1 MIFLILLMLFQ
12 PLPAKAQETAIVDED
27 FVCLSATLKAEEKYQ
42 IQKHLLTSIS
52 NVETGRWNERLQQK
66 AAWPWTV
73 NVKGKGYF
81 YKTKAEAVAAVK
93 NWQKRG
99 YKSIDVGC
107 MQVNLR
113 FHGKKFASLEEAFD
127 PEKNVDVAARFLKKR
142 HQSRGDWMKAAT
154 DYHSKRP
161 SKARAYKKKLLV
173 ALDAAKTGRDRYMAQ
188 YASNFLIVKDNRG
201 WFSRWFDKN
210 EDVKEIKLSLRN

>member
-73 NVKGKGYF
+73 NVKGRGYF

-161 SKARAYKKKLLV
+161 SKARAYKKKLLA

>member
-12 PLPAKAQETAIVDED
+12 PLPAKAQETAVVDED

-52 NVETGRWNERLQQK
+52 NVETGRWNKRLQQK

-161 SKARAYKKKLLV
+161 SKARAYKKKLLA
-173 ALDAAKTGRDRYMAQ
+173 ALDVAKTGRDRYMAQ

>member
-12 PLPAKAQETAIVDED
+12 PLPAKAQETAVVDED

-52 NVETGRWNERLQQK
+52 NVETGRWNKRLQQK

-81 YKTKAEAVAAVK
+81 YKTKAEAVVAVK

-161 SKARAYKKKLLV
+161 SKARAYKKKLLA

>member
-1 MIFLILLMLFQ
+1 M
-12 PLPAKAQETAIVDED
+12 
-27 FVCLSATLKAEEKYQ
+27 
-42 IQKHLLTSIS
+42 
-52 NVETGRWNERLQQK
+52 
-66 AAWPWTV
+66 AA
-73 NVKGKGYF
+73 
-81 YKTKAEAVAAVK
+81 
-93 NWQKRG
+93 
-99 YKSIDVGC
+99 
-107 MQVNLR
+107 
-113 FHGKKFASLEEAFD
+113 
-127 PEKNVDVAARFLKKR
+127 AARFLKKR

-161 SKARAYKKKLLV
+161 SKARAYKKKLLA

>member
-12 PLPAKAQETAIVDED
+12 PLPVDAQDTVIIEED
-27 FVCLSATLKAEEKYQ
+27 FVCLNATMQAEEEYQ

-52 NVETGRWNERLQQK
+52 SIESGRWHNGQQEK

-93 NWQKRG
+93 KWQARG
-99 YKSIDVGC
+99 YTSIDVGC

-113 FHGKKFASLEEAFD
+113 FHGKKFANIEDAFD
-127 PEKNVDVAARFLKKR
+127 PKKNVDVAAQFLKKR
-142 HQSRGDWMKAAT
+142 YEKRGDWMRAAT
-154 DYHSKRP
+154 DYHSKKP
-161 SKARAYKKKLLV
+161 SKARAYKKKLLT
-173 ALDAAKTGRDRYMAQ
+173 ALNNAREVSERFLAQ
-188 YASNFLIVKDNRG
+188 QASNYLIIKDNRS
-201 WFSRWFDKN
+201 WLSRWFDRD
-210 EDVKEIKLSLRN
+210 ETVKEIKLSLRN

>member
-52 NVETGRWNERLQQK
+52 NVETGRWNPRLQQK

-81 YKTKAEAVAAVK
+81 YKTKAEAIAAVK
-93 NWQKRG
+93 NWQRRG

-113 FHGKKFASLEEAFD
+113 FHGKQFANLEEAFD
-127 PEKNVDVAARFLKKR
+127 PEKNVDVAAQFLKKR
-142 HQSRGDWMKAAT
+142 HKSRGDWMKAAT

-161 SKARAYKKKLLV
+161 SKANVYKKKLLA
-173 ALDAAKTGRDRYMAQ
+173 ALDTAKAGRDRYMAQ
-188 YASNFLIVKDNRG
+188 YASNFLVIKDNRG
-201 WFSRWFDKN
+201 WFSRWFDKSD
-210 EDVKEIKLSLRN
+210 DVEEIKLSLRN

>member
-42 IQKHLLTSIS
+42 IKKHLLTSIS

-161 SKARAYKKKLLV
+161 SKARAYKKKLLA

>member
-161 SKARAYKKKLLV
+161 SKARAYKKKLLA

>member
-12 PLPAKAQETAIVDED
+12 PLPAKAQETAVVDED

-52 NVETGRWNERLQQK
+52 NVETGRWNKRLQQK

-161 SKARAYKKKLLV
+161 SKARAYKKKLLA

>member
-12 PLPAKAQETAIVDED
+12 PLPAKAQETAVVDED
-27 FVCLSATLKAEEKYQ
+27 FVCLSAALKAEEKYQ

-52 NVETGRWNERLQQK
+52 NVETGRWNKHLQQK

-73 NVKGKGYF
+73 NVKGRGYF

-113 FHGKKFASLEEAFD
+113 FHGKEFASLEDAFD

-161 SKARAYKKKLLV
+161 SKARAYKKKLL
-173 ALDAAKTGRDRYMAQ
+173 AAFDTAKTGRDRYMAQ

-201 WFSRWFDKN
+201 WFSRWFDKSEN
-210 EDVKEIKLSLRN
+210 VKEIKLSLRN